1 MDEAPLAPT
10 EQEIPMAAS
19 AEDRLMDWLRDAHA
33 AEEQAATML
42 ASTARRIV
50 NYPELKERLE
60 QHVGETR
67 RHEALV
73 RGCIERRGKDVSPLK
88 DVSAKMV
95 AVVGGAALH
104 ACSYHFILVALTV
117 AYVFG
122 AVVPWA
128 VVLSP

>member
-50 NYPELKERLE
+50 NYPELKE
-60 QHVGETR
+60 
-67 RHEALV
+67 A
-73 RGCIERRGKDVSPLK
+73 P
-88 DVSAKMV
+88 
-95 AVVGGAALH
+95 
-104 ACSYHFILVALTV
+104 
-117 AYVFG
+117 
-122 AVVPWA
+122 
-128 VVLSP
+128 